1 MEYEG
6 KNKIIYIGTV
16 VLAVVL
22 FVLYGV
28 YFIQQSQVKETTTN
42 YAREVKNSNEEGL
55 GVVLGTSALEIE
67 EVIAEEQLP
76 TEEVEEETPVEEVI
90 IPVKKNNNRRNN
102 VINSVHEYGNNEVVY
117 EPVVEDNMSDQII
130 DTTQPEP
137 VSEPEPEP
145 VSEPE
150 PEPAPIIED
159 EEIEE

>member
-1 MEYEG
+1 MCIIVTRKKGNNIEYEG
-6 KNKIIYIGTV
+6 KNKIIYIGTI

-22 FVLYGV
+22 FVLY
-28 YFIQQSQVKETTTN
+28 
-42 YAREVKNSNEEGL
+42 

-102 VINSVHEYGNNEVVY
+102 VINSVREYENNEVVY

-150 PEPAPIIED
+150 PEPVSEPEPEPAPIIED